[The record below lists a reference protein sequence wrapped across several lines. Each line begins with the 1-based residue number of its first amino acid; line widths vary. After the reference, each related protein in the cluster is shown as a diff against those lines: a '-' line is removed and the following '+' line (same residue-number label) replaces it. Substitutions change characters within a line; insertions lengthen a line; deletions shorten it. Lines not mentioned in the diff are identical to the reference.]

1 MKHWEEVVSVKPID
15 NHILDLT
22 FANGERK
29 TYDMAGHFDR
39 GVFKKLKE
47 PLVFNSARVEYGTVV
62 WAFGLDIAHEELYW
76 NGTPIGQTR

>member
-39 GVFKKLKE
+39 GVLK
-47 PLVFNSARVEYGTVV
+47 N
-62 WAFGLDIAHEELYW
+62 
-76 NGTPIGQTR
+76 